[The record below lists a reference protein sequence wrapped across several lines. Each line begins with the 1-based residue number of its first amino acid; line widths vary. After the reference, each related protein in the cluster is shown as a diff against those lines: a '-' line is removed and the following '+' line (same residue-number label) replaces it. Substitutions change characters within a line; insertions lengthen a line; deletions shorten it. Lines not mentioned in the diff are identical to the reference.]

1 MKADNNHNQSR
12 SEEMHYRTKRK
23 RARRWDA
30 ILIGIG
36 YSIAFVLILTKVTQT
51 TPCEVINY
59 FNIDTKTCDLI
70 GNADTTEGRLTN
82 LHGLGFNII
91 FQYRLLTLELS
102 DELMR
107 HMQQFLHNVGLDNLG
122 NLGG

>member
-1 MKADNNHNQSR
+1 MKVDNNHNQSR
-12 SEEMHYRTKRK
+12 SEETHHRTKRK

-30 ILIGIG
+30 ILVGIG
-36 YSIAFVLILTKVTQT
+36 YSMAFVLILTKVTQT

-59 FNIDTKTCDLI
+59 FNIDTRTCNLI
-70 GNADTTEGRLTN
+70 GNADTIEGRLTN
-82 LHGLGFNII
+82 QHGLGFNII

-107 HMQQFLHNVGLDNLG
+107 HMQQFLHNVGLDNL
-122 NLGG
+122 NLWE